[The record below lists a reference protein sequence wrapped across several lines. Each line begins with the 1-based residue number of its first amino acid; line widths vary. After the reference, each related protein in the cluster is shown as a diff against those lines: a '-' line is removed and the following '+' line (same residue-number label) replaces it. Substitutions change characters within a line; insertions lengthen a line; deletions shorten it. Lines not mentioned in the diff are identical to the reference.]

1 MLFLPIR
8 LKNDLLKYFEVVG
21 TFLHKHYEMY
31 VENVA
36 PQQNIMSSLHV
47 AIK

>member
-1 MLFLPIR
+1 MYGGI
-8 LKNDLLKYFEVVG
+8 DLLYVLKYFEVVG

-36 PQQNIMSSLHV
+36 PQQNIMSSLRV